1 MKDYIVRKITGKKK
15 GTFTYEYTDIRG
27 RKVPKRTIQS
37 ALDGM
42 YIPPAHDN
50 VKINLKKHSKVL
62 AIGYDKKGRAQYV
75 YNETFKDKQS
85 KEKFK
90 RMIDFGQSY
99 QTMMKQ
105 IHKDL
110 YTEGESKEKQIALIL
125 RLVCDC
131 GFRIG
136 NEKYV
141 KENKSYGVT
150 TLQEEHVKVKGP
162 NVTVDFIGKKGVR
175 NVCTIKNKKLSRE
188 LRTKKRCVKKNDR
201 LFMYRKGNCYY
212 DVKSGD
218 VNKYLKRFGKFSV
231 KDFRT
236 WTANIELISQLMKTE
251 VETSTSETNKK
262 KILHEALDKVAHK
275 LHNTRSVC
283 KNNYIDPYVMDIFL
297 NGTERFLKTFLACKT
312 KDDFTRKYIA
322 LLQTQKS

>member
-1 MKDYIVRKITGKKK
+1 MKDYIVRTIKRKRKNSY
-15 GTFTYEYTDIRG
+15 TYEYTDTRG
-27 RKVPKRTIQS
+27 RKVSQQKVKQ
-37 ALDGM
+37 ALEGL

-50 VKINLKKHSKVL
+50 VKINLKKRDKVL
-62 AIGYDKKGRAQYV
+62 AIGYDTKGRPQYV
-75 YNETFKDKQS
+75 YNTKFKDKQS

-90 RMIDFGQSY
+90 KMIDFGKSY

-110 YTEGESKEKQIALIL
+110 YTEGESKDKQIALIL

-131 GFRIG
+131 CFRIG
-136 NEKYV
+136 NDKYA

-150 TLQEEHVKVKGP
+150 TLQRDHVKVKGQ

-175 NVCTIKNKKLSRE
+175 NVCTIKNKKISKE
-188 LRTKKRCVKKNDR
+188 LRTKKRCMKKDDR
-201 LFMYRKGNCYY
+201 LFVYRKGNRYY

-218 VNKYLKRFGKFSV
+218 VNAYLKKFGKFSV

-236 WTANIELISQLMKTE
+236 WTANLELISQLMKTE
-251 VETSTSETNKK
+251 VETSTPETNKK
-262 KILHEALDKVAHK
+262 QILHEVIDKVAHK

-283 KNNYIDPYVMDIFL
+283 KNNYIDPYVMETFL
-297 NGTERFLKTFLACKT
+297 EDTGRFLKTFRSCKT
-312 KDDFTRKYIA
+312 KDDFTHNYIS